1 MINEIS
7 MTMERNGTGPVS
19 VQSGEELQGM
29 EPKEIVAG
37 IFKRVSPP
45 ARKYKVLMLSTVVT

>member
-45 ARKYKVLMLSTVVT
+45 AWEKKTKF